1 MDILRPT
8 TWLVSLGLHAALLL
22 CFVTFAAGA
31 SYDTGS
37 GEDKFSTEQTIVV
50 EGLTQFGGNEEVVEA
65 IETPPVQ
72 EATPPQPLEEIKP
85 ELNDVIAATESTRS
99 EEVAKDVPKP
109 VKEEKPVEVAV
120 QEQAPTVATT
130 QETLGAKQEG
140 GSTTQRRAYLGSLSK
155 TIERAKVNPRSRQAG
170 TVMVRFTVRPDGS
183 LVSRTIERSSGSKV
197 LDDAAVAALDRAAPF
212 PPMPQD
218 VAQGPIEVSVP
229 FEFVTR

>member
-1 MDILRPT
+1 
-8 TWLVSLGLHAALLL
+8 LHAALLL

-37 GEDKFSTEQTIVV
+37 GEDEFSTEQTIVL

-130 QETLGAKQEG
+130 QVVSFTPTTGYLGAANFTYTITNGVNSPISFSGIPRVFVFDTTGALVYTGSPFEQE
-140 GSTTQRRAYLGSLSK
+140 
-155 TIERAKVNPRSRQAG
+155 
-170 TVMVRFTVRPDGS
+170 F
-183 LVSRTIERSSGSKV
+183 ERSLRKATQGASGAGAAKPSG
-197 LDDAAVAALDRAAPF
+197 LDALKKPGA
-212 PPMPQD
+212 
-218 VAQGPIEVSVP
+218 
-229 FEFVTR
+229 